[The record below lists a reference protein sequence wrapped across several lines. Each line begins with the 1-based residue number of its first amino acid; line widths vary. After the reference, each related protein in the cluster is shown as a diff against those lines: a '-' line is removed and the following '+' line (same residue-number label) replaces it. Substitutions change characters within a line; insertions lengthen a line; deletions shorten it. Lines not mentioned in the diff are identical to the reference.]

1 MKPGRVP
8 KLHVLGLI
16 VFSLLLTACPKDNPD
31 DPLRKYA
38 KAADRMASSIEAMI
52 DAKRSL
58 ASAGRITPAEELT
71 LTKALLV
78 ANEAV
83 TVFHK
88 RVKGLTAVPDATTK
102 TELTN
107 LLNDVTSAIDDLNTQ
122 GVLPV
127 TNAESK
133 ERLAKFVATIR
144 AAVAVFSSI

>member
-1 MKPGRVP
+1 MKPRIIP

-16 VFSLLLTACPKDNPD
+16 VFSLVMTACPNDNT
-31 DPLRKYA
+31 DPVRKYA

-58 ASAGRITPAEELT
+58 AASGRITPAEELT

-88 RVKGLTAVPDATTK
+88 RVKGLTTVPDAPTK
-102 TELTN
+102 AELTN
-107 LLNDVTSAIDDLNTQ
+107 MLNEVTTAIDALNNQ
-122 GVLPV
+122 GVLGLSNV
-127 TNAESK
+127 ESK
-133 ERLAKFVATIR
+133 QKLTKFIATIK
-144 AAVAVFSSI
+144 AAIAVFSSI